1 MEQDI
6 LNFLPKYPN
15 IEQFTEDVFN
25 PYEEDFYEALYKKK
39 EFYDNKLEKTE
50 EFPKQ
55 AGDLLKHQKLIA
67 RFFSS
72 QTLYDE
78 LLMVH
83 EMGTGK
89 SCSAVGA
96 VEQIRS
102 EGGGF
107 KGALYLA
114 KGDAMI
120 NNFINELIFKCTD
133 GRYIPED
140 YEQLTELEKV
150 HRKKK
155 AIRDYYNLN
164 TFETFAKEIRKS
176 SDELLQQRYNNR
188 VIIVDEIHNLRIQK
202 KQAGLNIYEQF
213 HRFLHVVQDCKILLM
228 SGTPMKD
235 GVDEIASVMNLI
247 LPMDS
252 QLPTEEEFLDE
263 FFDYKGD
270 DVFTVKENKK
280 KILKDLFK
288 GRVSYLKAM
297 QSNVKKVF
305 AGEHTGALTHFKVVD
320 DYMET
325 FQSEVYDLAYT
336 LDREER
342 QGVYSNSRQASLFVF
357 PDKTYGDI
365 GFKKYVRK
373 TPMGQ
378 AILDDGKKKRT
389 YRFTLQ
395 PELVSLIKDD
405 SKEKMLS
412 NLAKYSSK
420 YAASIR
426 NILRAQQEG
435 KLVFVY
441 NEFVSGSGLI
451 LFGALLELFGFSSA
465 SGMEGVGVEK
475 PRYTSLTN
483 ETSTTKKIRQ
493 LIDRFNQPD
502 NIHGKIINVIMG
514 SRKIAEGFSFQNIQ
528 VEEIHTPW
536 FNYSETAQAIA
547 RGYRLG
553 SHRMLLETGVVPEL
567 EIFQRVSISSGSEP
581 SIDLEMYEIAEN
593 KDISIKGVER
603 IIRESAW
610 DCALNYNRNHITG
623 YDGEREC
630 DYMSCEYTCNGIPAD
645 MIESSIS
652 NNELDYSTFQ
662 LYYAHPNIRK
672 IINDLKLIFR
682 DTFRIDLVSIIDYFV
697 EYSGFELISA
707 LRTMINES
715 IPIINKYGYTSY
727 LKEQNNIYFI
737 VNNLSV
743 IGTLL
748 SDYYTEYPHIMNP
761 IVFSKVVQPLYVGS
775 FPNIVNQINNAT
787 TLEDV
792 RKIMIRLPKQV
803 HEFFIESS
811 ILARKKNI
819 NVNVT
824 VRDLILQ
831 YFENYYTEFDGVWVS
846 WLMYDDEDTIRCL
859 EGEQWKDCGEEYKEL
874 LKEYKDQL
882 RVDLEQN
889 PYGYYGQFNRGTDD
903 FCIRDVSEEIPE
915 KGHLVKSGRRCN
927 NWKKP
932 DLLPVIINAL
942 QMPIPSEQEMSDSN
956 PRELAKWNKIK
967 EISKDKI
974 IAEINK
980 NKYINDFFSI
990 QELNSKSTEEL
1001 RRILFWGQRQVKP
1014 ICTYLRN
1021 WFEQNNLLVENEYC
1035 GTRGP
1040 KN

>member
-1 MEQDI
+1 MELDI

-39 EFYDNKLEKTE
+39 EFYDNKLEKSE
-50 EFPKQ
+50 EFPQQ

-72 QTLYDE
+72 HTLYDE

-176 SDELLQQRYNNR
+176 SDDLLQKRYNNR
-188 VIIVDEIHNLRIQK
+188 IIIVDEIHNLRIQK

-235 GVDEIASVMNLI
+235 GVEEIASVMNLI

-280 KILKDLFK
+280 TILKDLFK

-305 AGEHTGALTHFKVVD
+305 EGENAGTLSHFKVVE
-320 DYMET
+320 DYMGS
-325 FQSEVYDLAYT
+325 FQSEVYDVAYT

-357 PDKTYGDI
+357 PDKTYGDA

-373 TPMGQ
+373 ISAGQ
-378 AILDDGKKKRT
+378 AILDDGKKKKT

-395 PELVSLIKDD
+395 PDLVNLIKDD

-426 NILRAQQEG
+426 NILQAQQDG

-451 LFGALLELFGFSSA
+451 LFGALLELFGFSPA
-465 SGMEGVGVEK
+465 TGMEGTGVEK
-475 PRYTSLTN
+475 PRYASLTN

-502 NIHGKIINVIMG
+502 NMNGKIINVIMG
-514 SRKIAEGFSFQNIQ
+514 SRKVAEGFSFQNIQ
-528 VEEIHTPW
+528 VEEIQTPW

-567 EIFQRVSISSGSEP
+567 EIFQRVSISSGNDP

-623 YDGEREC
+623 YDGQREC
-630 DYMSCEYTCNGIPAD
+630 DYMSCEYKCDGIPAD
-645 MIESSIS
+645 MIDSGMS

-672 IINDLKLIFR
+672 IINSLKNLFR
-682 DTFRIDLVSIIDYFV
+682 DTFRLDLESIIDSNE
-697 EYSGFELISA
+697 EYSGFELITA

-715 IPIINKYGYTSY
+715 IPITNKYGYTSY

-743 IGTLL
+743 VGTLL

-775 FPNIVNQINNAT
+775 FPNIVKQINTAS
-787 TLEDV
+787 TLQDV

-811 ILARKKNI
+811 LLARKKDI
-819 NVNVT
+819 NVNVA

-831 YFENYYTEFDGVWVS
+831 YFENYYADFNGVWVS

-859 EGEQWKDCGEEYKEL
+859 EGDQWKDCGEEYKDL

-889 PYGYYGQFNRGTDD
+889 PYGYYGQFNRGTDE

-942 QMPIPSEQEMSDSN
+942 QMPIPSEQEMNDSN

-967 EISKDKI
+967 DISKDKI
-974 IAEINK
+974 IAEIKK
-980 NKYINDFFSI
+980 NKYINDFFSN
-990 QELNSKSTEEL
+990 QELNSKSAEEL

-1021 WFEQNNLLVENEYC
+1021 WFDQNNLLVENEYC